1 MPCRRWIWFTW
12 SILSAIPSTRW
23 PALRSYPPAE
33 WSIARQRRRHTQ
45 SIRADDAESRVSLYL
60 CDVCFYRH
68 IRTTSAVERTHI
80 LRLAAVAFRRKDGV
94 FAFLCWMVRGL
105 STSVLYHWLTRSNNL
120 LYPEVC
126 LCTICA
132 RVTACAIFASV
143 TKLLTMN
150 VLRLTRRTMCSC
162 MPVAIAHIVLRR
174 PILWYF
180 GMTWSSYLKYV
191 HITPC
196 VCTYITGTTGNY
208 WWAHDWSDPASH
220 AGFELS

>member
-1 MPCRRWIWFTW
+1 M
-12 SILSAIPSTRW
+12 RW

-80 LRLAAVAFRRKDGV
+80 LRLAAVAFRRKKWR
-94 FAFLCWMVRGL
+94 LCIF
-105 STSVLYHWLTRSNNL
+105 VLNGTWLIDKCPVSLTYSKQQPIVPRSMS
-120 LYPEVC
+120 
-126 LCTICA
+126 CTICA

-162 MPVAIAHIVLRR
+162 MPAAIAHIVLRH

-180 GMTWSSYLKYV
+180 GMT
-191 HITPC
+191 
-196 VCTYITGTTGNY
+196 
-208 WWAHDWSDPASH
+208 
-220 AGFELS
+220 